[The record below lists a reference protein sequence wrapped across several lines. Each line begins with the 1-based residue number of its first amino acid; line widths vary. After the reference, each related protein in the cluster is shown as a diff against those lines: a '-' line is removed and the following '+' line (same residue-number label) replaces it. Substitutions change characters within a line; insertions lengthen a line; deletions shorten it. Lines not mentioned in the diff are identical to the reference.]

1 MKLGPFIAFGG
12 AVGGMYYQYSIESEL
27 DFYILLVL
35 LENEGEGRVG

>member
-1 MKLGPFIAFGG
+1 MKLGPFIGFGG
-12 AVGGMYYQYSIESEL
+12 AVGGMYQYSIESEL